1 MKRLIIMCS
10 LLSMFGLFT
19 NAFALDSFLS
29 YRNLSVV
36 GDEDT
41 ATTPETNFAI
51 KQGYIYTNVLAA
63 NVAEVITVPAGE
75 DEKSY
80 IPREGCREL
89 RVDCREQQAKDNI
102 VICNK
107 IDEIKTFL
115 IALAEKRNATRDSNS
130 DKFSEIRER
139 LAKIETNLYR
149 AI

>member
-63 NVAEVITVPAGE
+63 NVAEVITVPTG
-75 DEKSY
+75 
-80 IPREGCREL
+80 
-89 RVDCREQQAKDNI
+89 AKFFI
-102 VICNK
+102 M
-107 IDEIKTFL
+107 
-115 IALAEKRNATRDSNS
+115 NATANIWVNVGGAGTVPAGDTTN
-130 DKFSEIRER
+130 DTGSELNPTIRY
-139 LAKIETNLYR
+139 LGDETTIGIISESTCLVSTMFYK
-149 AI
+149 

>member
-1 MKRLIIMCS
+1 MKRLIIICS

-63 NVAEVITVPAGE
+63 NVAEVITVPTG
-75 DEKSY
+75 
-80 IPREGCREL
+80 
-89 RVDCREQQAKDNI
+89 AKFFI
-102 VICNK
+102 M
-107 IDEIKTFL
+107 
-115 IALAEKRNATRDSNS
+115 NATANIWVNVGGAGTVPAGDTTN
-130 DKFSEIRER
+130 DTGSELNPTIRY
-139 LAKIETNLYR
+139 LGDETTIGIISESTCLVSTMFYK
-149 AI
+149 